1 MQKTFYFQYV
11 PKHSEAGRFAQP
23 GENSPRCPKKQG
35 FWLSTGVEK
44 PVDNPDPALDAVQSD
59 ILGK

>member
-1 MQKTFYFQYV
+1 MFQ
-11 PKHSEAGRFAQP
+11 SIRTAGRFAQP
-23 GENSPRCPKKQG
+23 GENSPRYPKKQG